1 MFIPYC
7 IKPKYQHHLR
17 GGKCWY
23 CKEQFQKRDR
33 VIGLTFLYRGKTI
46 MANYHWECLKK
57 LIDEWFKINPFK
69 EERRKR
75 KGKAYPELLRMR
87 RRLVSLLYYHK
98 KHNNTERV
106 EELEK
111 EIEKITV

>member
-7 IKPKYQHHLR
+7 IKPRYQHHIR

-23 CKEQFQKRDR
+23 CKEQFSREDKI
-33 VIGLTFLYRGKTI
+33 VGITLNYKGKV
-46 MANYHWECLKK
+46 MRANYHWECLQG
-57 LIDEWFKINPFK
+57 LVDEWFTVNPYRK
-69 EERRKR
+69 ERRKR
-75 KGKAYPELLRMR
+75 KGKAHPELLPMR

-111 EIEKITV
+111 EIKKISI